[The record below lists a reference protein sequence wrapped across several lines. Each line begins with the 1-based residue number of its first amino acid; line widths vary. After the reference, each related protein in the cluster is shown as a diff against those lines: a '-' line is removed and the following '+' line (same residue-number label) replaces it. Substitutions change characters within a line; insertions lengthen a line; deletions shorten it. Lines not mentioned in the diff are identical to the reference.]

1 MPHKIKIRKGLNIPI
16 KGKAE
21 KIVTQHKIEGCLFA
35 LKPTDFSSL
44 TPKSGLKPG
53 AVVKAGDVVFFD
65 KYNPEVKF
73 TSPVSGT
80 LQAINRGERRK
91 ILEFVIEPG
100 KTQEYVNFEVGD
112 LNSLSKEQVID
123 LLLNSGVWPL
133 IKQRPFDVIANPKD
147 TPKAIFISGFDSSPL
162 APDYDYILNGQEVD
176 FQKGIDALKKLTEGD
191 LHLTVNGKYPVNKVF
206 SSVKGVELNTITG
219 PHPVGNV
226 GVQMHHIDPIN
237 KGEVAWHINPQD
249 VLIIGRLFNKGVFDA
264 SRTIALT
271 GSEVKKA
278 TYFKTLMGASIK
290 TLVENNVTEGNLR
303 YISGNVLTGTKI
315 TSNGFLGFYDHQVT
329 VIPEGNEY
337 EFFGWATPG
346 FKKFSVSRT
355 FFSWLM
361 PKKEYKLDANIHG
374 GERPFVFSEEYEKVL
389 PMDVLPVHLVKSIM
403 IEDIDQMEQLG
414 IYEVGEEDLALCEFV
429 CTSKI
434 EVQKTLRQG
443 FDIMIRE
450 MS

>member
-1 MPHKIKIRKGLNIPI
+1 MPHKIKIRKGLNIPL

-21 KIVTQHKIEGCLFA
+21 KIVMQHQTEGCSFA
-35 LKPTDFSSL
+35 LKPTDFPSI

-53 AVVKAGDVVFFD
+53 AEIKAGDVVFFD

-80 LQAINRGERRK
+80 LQDINRGERRK

-100 KTQEYVNFEVGD
+100 KTQEYVKFEVGD
-112 LNSLSKEQVID
+112 LNSLSKEQVSE
-123 LLLNSGVWPL
+123 LLLNSGIWPF

-147 TPKAIFISGFDSSPL
+147 SPKAIFISGFDSSPL
-162 APDYDYILNGQEVD
+162 APDYDYILNGQEAD
-176 FQKGIDALKKLTEGD
+176 FQKGIDALKKLTEGNV
-191 LHLTVNGKYPVNKVF
+191 HLTVNGEYAVNKVF
-206 SSVKGVELNTITG
+206 SSTKGIELNTING
-219 PHPVGNV
+219 PHPAGNV
-226 GVQMHHIDPIN
+226 GVQIHHIDPIN

-249 VLIIGRLFNKGVFDA
+249 VLIIGRLFNKGIFDA

-278 TYFKTLMGASIK
+278 TYYKTIMGASIK
-290 TLVENNVTEGNLR
+290 ALVENNVNEGNLR

-329 VIPEGNEY
+329 VIPEGDEF

-355 FFSWLM
+355 FFSWLT
-361 PKKEYKLDANIHG
+361 PNKEYKLNANIRG

-389 PMDVLPVHLVKSIM
+389 PMDVLPVHLIKSIM